1 MSNIVC
7 VVDRSSPDG
16 KTLGIE
22 FTRLKNIDTDICHTI
37 GTHCPDIYKT
47 NSNVIIEVK
56 EVDMIYEQN
65 TIPSRAEQSRAEQL
79 NCRVIGQM
87 DNTIDH
93 TFESANRVYDD
104 MGIAPTVNTCGG
116 GGLQPK
122 VIEVKEMG
130 EIKTIVAMR
139 GRDKDNP
146 NDRGKSTENYEQRLE
161 PNTQGTSNT
170 ITSVQKDN
178 LVLEQKEIH
187 KPKVK
192 VRQATKDGF
201 IEVELPGVADLNY
214 ESSTTRRGRVQ
225 EGGRISPTLTT
236 ENTPSLIEL
245 GDPDFH
251 NFIYQIEDKYY
262 LIRIRKLI
270 PRECLR
276 LMDVDED
283 IIDRMEKVESN
294 TNLYKAAGNSIV
306 VNCLVAILG
315 QFFEGKENVYKEL
328 SE

>member
-1 MSNIVC
+1 M
-7 VVDRSSPDG
+7 
-16 KTLGIE
+16 
-22 FTRLKNIDTDICHTI
+22 
-37 GTHCPDIYKT
+37 
-47 NSNVIIEVK
+47 
-56 EVDMIYEQN
+56 Q
-65 TIPSRAEQSRAEQL
+65 
-79 NCRVIGQM
+79 
-87 DNTIDH
+87 
-93 TFESANRVYDD
+93 
-104 MGIAPTVNTCGG
+104 GG
-116 GGLQPK
+116 GRQPHI
-122 VIEVKEMG
+122 VEVEEME

-139 GRDKDNP
+139 GLDKDNP

-178 LVLEQKEIH
+178 LVLEEKEIE
-187 KPKVK
+187 KPIIK

-245 GDPDFH
+245 GDPDFY

-315 QFFEGKENVYKEL
+315 QFFEGKENVYKEING
-328 SE
+328 